1 MKQIKRSLSIVTALA
16 LVLAVFAG
24 CGGSDGFQASS
35 NINVISREEGSGTRG
50 AFVELFGIEEE
61 DADGNTVDRTIEE
74 AEITSSTSV
83 MMTSVAEDLY
93 SIGYISLGS
102 LNETVKA
109 LPIDGAEASV
119 ENIKNESYKV
129 SRPFNI
135 VTKGAPEGLAKDF
148 IAFIMS
154 ADGQAVI
161 EENSYISVAE
171 DAAAFQSENPS
182 GTLSVAGSSS
192 VTPVME
198 KLKEAYTAINPNA
211 TIEVQQSDS
220 SIGVSNAIDGV
231 CDIGMASRDIKDSE
245 LENGLEVQTIALD
258 GIAVIVNLDNP
269 ATGLTSEQV
278 KNIYTGQALVWE
290 DVVG

>member
-1 MKQIKRSLSIVTALA
+1 
-16 LVLAVFAG
+16 
-24 CGGSDGFQASS
+24 
-35 NINVISREEGSGTRG
+35 
-50 AFVELFGIEEE
+50 
-61 DADGNTVDRTIEE
+61 
-74 AEITSSTSV
+74 
-83 MMTSVAEDLY
+83 MTSVAEDLY

-129 SRPFNI
+129 SRPFNT
-135 VTKGAPEGLAKDF
+135 VSRKGAPEGLAKDF

-154 ADGQAVI
+154 AEGQAVI

-171 DAAAFQSENPS
+171 NAAAFQSENPS
-182 GTLSVAGSSS
+182 GKLSVAGSSS

-220 SIGVSNAIDGV
+220 FDRRQQRNRRRVRHRHGLA
-231 CDIGMASRDIKDSE
+231 RDQ
-245 LENGLEVQTIALD
+245 GRGA
-258 GIAVIVNLDNP
+258 
-269 ATGLTSEQV
+269 
-278 KNIYTGQALVWE
+278 
-290 DVVG
+290 

>member
-1 MKQIKRSLSIVTALA
+1 MFCIFTDCLHS
-16 LVLAVFAG
+16 F
-24 CGGSDGFQASS
+24 
-35 NINVISREEGSGTRG
+35 
-50 AFVELFGIEEE
+50 
-61 DADGNTVDRTIEE
+61 
-74 AEITSSTSV
+74 TS
-83 MMTSVAEDLY
+83 
-93 SIGYISLGS
+93 
-102 LNETVKA
+102 
-109 LPIDGAEASV
+109 
-119 ENIKNESYKV
+119 
-129 SRPFNI
+129 
-135 VTKGAPEGLAKDF
+135 
-148 IAFIMS
+148 FIMS

-220 SIGVSNAIDGV
+220 STGVSNAIDGV

-269 ATGLTSEQV
+269 ATGLDVYKRQV
-278 KNIYTGQALVWE
+278 KDDRNNAAFRNSGTICR
-290 DVVG
+290 

>member
-1 MKQIKRSLSIVTALA
+1 
-16 LVLAVFAG
+16 
-24 CGGSDGFQASS
+24 
-35 NINVISREEGSGTRG
+35 
-50 AFVELFGIEEE
+50 
-61 DADGNTVDRTIEE
+61 
-74 AEITSSTSV
+74 

-220 SIGVSNAIDGV
+220 STGVSNAIDGV

-278 KNIYTGQALVWE
+278 KTYTPARLLVWE

>member
-109 LPIDGAEASV
+109 LPIDGAE
-119 ENIKNESYKV
+119 
-129 SRPFNI
+129 
-135 VTKGAPEGLAKDF
+135 GLAKDF

-220 SIGVSNAIDGV
+220 STGVSNAIDGV